1 MTAAIAICD
10 DLALLFDQ
18 VAVPRVVLVDKVPV
32 NNHAEYVS
40 AGVQYGGVP
49 VPDILRT
56 VRRIRSAGRRPP
68 L

>member
-49 VPDILRT
+49 VPSPRW
-56 VRRIRSAGRRPP
+56 
-68 L
+68 